1 MTNPGG
7 ALVVT
12 VLAHAGGAIDTWG
25 FAYAGGVIGAV
36 VTSLWLVRHD
46 VVHTRDTDPGPRRRL
61 SRSWVLV
68 GLVCGV
74 SLGLGV
80 GRALDHVLTDESEVN
95 GAPSSTAWPFL
106 AATDFGSHPR
116 SCSVTGDEARDQQ
129 HGGDD
134 QEPLETCGD
143 DAGASDQ

>member
-1 MTNPGG
+1 M
-7 ALVVT
+7 T
-12 VLAHAGGAIDTWG
+12 VLAHAGTIDTWG

-46 VVHTRDTDPGPRRRL
+46 VVHTRDTEPGSGGRL
-61 SRSWVLV
+61 PRSWVLV

-80 GRALDHVLTDESEVN
+80 GRTLDRILTDDAEVN
-95 GAPSSTAWPFL
+95 GAPSREACPFP
-106 AATDFGSHPR
+106 AAIDFGSHPR
-116 SCSVTGDEARDQQ
+116 SCSVAGDEARDQQ

-134 QEPLETCGD
+134 QEPLETCSD